1 MRKET
6 KKVFAGLNAIP
17 ISIQQLPK
25 GNYTLSID
33 NGKTKQQEKFIK
45 L

>member
-6 KKVFAGLNAIP
+6 KQVFTGANTIPLN
-17 ISIQQLPK
+17 IQQLPK
-25 GNYTLSID
+25 GNYTISID
-33 NGKTKQQEKFIK
+33 NGKNKLQEKFIK